1 MFNAIGRR
9 RRVSRWLKTRR
20 RQRLARARV
29 DALVR
34 TTVLGPDRALRRH
47 LLAGFALLVLMVGG
61 LGSWAATA
69 QLAGAVLAAGT
80 VVVDSNVKKV
90 QHLSGGIV
98 GELKVKEGARVAA
111 GDLLLRLDDTI
122 ARTNLQIVQGQLH
135 QIAARQA
142 RLKAERDGAAGIA
155 FPKSLLDKASQ
166 ADIAEVVD
174 GEQKLF
180 ESRRNA
186 RAGQKAQLS
195 ERIAQ
200 YREEIL
206 ALTSQRAAKSR
217 ELELIEVELA
227 AQKSLWDQR
236 LMPISKYT
244 ALQRDQARIEGE
256 HGALLAQA
264 AQSKGK
270 IAEIQLQIL
279 QIDNDL
285 RSEVMRDLRESQ
297 AKESE
302 FTERKVAAVDQLQ
315 RIEIR
320 APQDG
325 VVHQLTVHT
334 VGGVVAQGEAIML
347 IVPGNDR
354 LVIEARI
361 APQDIDHVRPGQTAH
376 IRFPA
381 FNQRTTPE
389 FDGIVER
396 VSADATRD
404 AQQNQT
410 YYLARVVLQD
420 EQIKR
425 LGSLK
430 LQPGMPAEIHLRTTE
445 RTALSYL
452 MKPLQDQFS
461 RAFKE
466 Q

>member
-1 MFNAIGRR
+1 M
-9 RRVSRWLKTRR
+9 
-20 RQRLARARV
+20 
-29 DALVR
+29 
-34 TTVLGPDRALRRH
+34 
-47 LLAGFALLVLMVGG
+47 
-61 LGSWAATA
+61 
-69 QLAGAVLAAGT
+69 LAAGT

-98 GELKVKEGARVAA
+98 GELMVKEGARVAA
-111 GDLLLRLDDTI
+111 GDLLMRLDDTI
-122 ARTNLQIVQGQLH
+122 ARTNLQIVQGQLD
-135 QIAARQA
+135 QLAARQA
-142 RLKAERDGAAGIA
+142 RLKAERDGAKSIA
-155 FPKSLLDKASQ
+155 FPKTLLDKAAQ

-186 RAGQKAQLS
+186 RAGQKAQLA
-195 ERIAQ
+195 ERITQ
-200 YREEIL
+200 FREEVL
-206 ALTSQRAAKSR
+206 ALTSQRAAKTR
-217 ELELIEVELA
+217 ELELIGVELV
-227 AQKSLWDQR
+227 AQKSLWDQK
-236 LMPISKYT
+236 LMPISKFT
-244 ALQRDQARIEGE
+244 ALQRDEARIEGE
-256 HGALLAQA
+256 RGALMAQA

-270 IAEIQLQIL
+270 IAEIELQIL

-297 AKESE
+297 GKVFELS
-302 FTERKVAAVDQLQ
+302 ERKVAAGDQLQ

-361 APQDIDHVRPGQTAH
+361 APQDIDHVRLGQAAF

-404 AQQNQT
+404 TQQNQT
-410 YYLARVVLQD
+410 YYVARVVLRSD
-420 EQIKR
+420 EVKR
-425 LGSLK
+425 MGDLK

-452 MKPLQDQFS
+452 MKPLHDQFS